1 MSRKIAR
8 EIAFQV
14 IFSTNFQIEKGELE
28 ELINELIKEKD
39 IKKHE
44 LAEDIK
50 YIEDVVYGTISN
62 HSEIDK
68 KIESNL
74 KGWAVD
80 RIAKT
85 DLAILRLAVYE
96 ILYRNDIPYKVSINE
111 AIEISK
117 LFCDDSSPSFIN
129 GILASIV
136 NEISNV

>member
-1 MSRKIAR
+1 M
-8 EIAFQV
+8 
-14 IFSTNFQIEKGELE
+14 EL
-28 ELINELIKEKD
+28 NELIKEKD